1 MILKALYDFYNR
13 YNAYNDDSPLP
24 PVGFE
29 EREIGYYV
37 IIDKQGV
44 FRSFERLL
52 DENDRGVQKWVLQY
66 VERTSNAAS
75 MPNRL
80 WDGIKYVLNI
90 DDGRVQEEDMAHC
103 KSFASKVE
111 EISACFPDN
120 EQFNAVSLFYKKKQ
134 YLSKKI
140 VEDRYFEEIA
150 KTTKNLTFCLLGQDE
165 CVASHPDL
173 LVYMELLFAN
183 WDTKNRCLVTGVTG
197 PVVKTASIIQIPG
210 GDSKGKLVSFNDVS
224 FNSHGFNQMENAPI
238 SVEADSK
245 IYNAC
250 KHLLKYGADTNLTI
264 NSRTY
269 VFWTSVINET
279 FDNLISKVH
288 EIGTPQGISNEDW
301 AWGDLTDNPEQ
312 ETDRAKSSFLSIFSG
327 KQMVNADVSFCML
340 GLTHNSSRDVVISW
354 KEQPLHLLCNNI
366 LDHFRDMQIFCA
378 FEDKPIGIGV
388 YDIIDAIALEKKDG
402 KKDFPDNEVD
412 KILMSIL
419 DGSSY
424 PYSMYLSCLR
434 RSRLDQMPSDGLAL
448 HKWRR
453 REAVRAAVVRG
464 FLRRN
469 KSQIKL
475 NIMLNPTEP
484 NSGYLCGRLFAVLE
498 RVQEL
503 SNKDNG
509 YKSTLR
515 SRYFAMASTSPADVF
530 VNLINLSIHHHEK
543 IDNDGWLLNLE
554 GEIIDMLPPS
564 GFPAHLSVADQGAFV
579 VGYYHQRQAFI
590 VKKDTNN
597 D

>member
-13 YNAYNDDSPLP
+13 YNAYNEDSPLP

-37 IIDKQGV
+37 IIDKHGV

-52 DENDRGVQKWVLQY
+52 DENDRGAQKWVLQY

-90 DDGRVQEEDMAHC
+90 DDGRVQEEELAHC
-103 KSFASKVE
+103 KNFACKVE
-111 EISACFPDN
+111 EISAYFPDN
-120 EQFNAVSLFYKKKQ
+120 EQFKAVSLFYKKKQ

-173 LVYMELLFAN
+173 HLYMKHLLAN
-183 WDTKNRCLVTGVTG
+183 WDTQKRCLVTGETG

-238 SVEADSK
+238 SVDADSK

-250 KHLLKYGADTNLTI
+250 KHLFKYGADTNLTI

-269 VFWTSVINET
+269 VFWTSVINED
-279 FDNLISKVH
+279 FDNLISKVR
-288 EIGTPQGISNEDW
+288 EIGNPKGISNENW
-301 AWGDLTDNPEQ
+301 AWRDLTDNPEQ
-312 ETDRAKSSFLSIFSG
+312 EPDRVKSSFLSIFSG
-327 KQMVNADVSFCML
+327 KQMANADVSFFML
-340 GLTHNSSRDVVISW
+340 GLTHNSSRDVVICW
-354 KEQPLHLLCNNI
+354 KEQPLRSLCNNI
-366 LDHFRDMQIFCA
+366 LDHFRDMQISCA
-378 FEDKPIGIGV
+378 FDDKPLGIGI

-402 KKDFPDNEVD
+402 KTDFPDNEVD
-412 KILMSIL
+412 KILLSIL
-419 DGSSY
+419 DGSPY
-424 PYSMYLSCLR
+424 PYSMYLACLR

-453 REAVRAAVVRG
+453 RETVRAAIVRG
-464 FLRRN
+464 FLNRN
-469 KSQIKL
+469 KLQLKL
-475 NIMLNPTEP
+475 NNMLNPTES

-530 VNLINLSIHHHEK
+530 VNLINLSTHHHEK
-543 IDNDGWLLNLE
+543 IDNNGWLLKLE
-554 GEIIDMLPPS
+554 GEIIDMLPTC
-564 GFPAHLSVADQGAFV
+564 GFPAHLSIADQGAFV
-579 VGYYHQRQAFI
+579 VGYYHQRQAFL
-590 VKKDTNN
+590 VKKETNN
-597 D
+597 N